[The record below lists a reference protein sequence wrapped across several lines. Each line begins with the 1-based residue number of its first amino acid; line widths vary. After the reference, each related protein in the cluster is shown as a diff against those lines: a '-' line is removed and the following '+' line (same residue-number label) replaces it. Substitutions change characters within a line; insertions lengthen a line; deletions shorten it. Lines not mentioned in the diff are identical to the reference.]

1 MCYSQYWVIDAFDEC
16 RNTGPRMRQTLGAL
30 FSKIESILRLKICIS
45 SRPTIDTV
53 QLFDSLQTT
62 TVHVNHESNA
72 DDIRRYVE
80 NSRSLLPVKDEE
92 TRKELAEK
100 IIERACGC
108 FLWVRLVIAKLE
120 DCYFSEE
127 IEAALE
133 NVPNELDEIY
143 SQNLEAMSS
152 DLQSGKPIP
161 PKSRLAKTILTWTIC
176 ATRPLSVEELRSAI
190 KIELESD
197 VIRDLGASIASLC
210 GNLVY
215 VDKQGLVQIVHQ
227 TARAFLTDDG
237 LESYFR
243 IKPGEGHMQLATA
256 CLKCLCSEEMKFQ
269 RRHRRSMASARGVAR
284 SPISQYAI
292 RAFTEH
298 LARAESSSDTLFRQ
312 LTTFLKTN
320 VLVWIEEL
328 AYTRDL
334 SRLISAATHFK
345 SYLARR
351 SKHAPPLEDDIRMWS
366 RDLPR
371 IITEFGRNLLDH
383 PIGIHR
389 LIPPFC
395 PGSSII
401 HSQFASQ
408 SSGIQLIGLTN
419 THWDDRICCHY
430 YKDQMT
436 KSIASQDQRYA
447 VGLANGIIRL
457 YDASTCEQAME
468 LDHGEPVRS
477 LVFGPVAKTLASS
490 GFKNVVVW
498 DLTTQSQHLRI
509 SLDSTPL
516 AVSFNESEP
525 FVNIAARST
534 EISVWAFLSKTKV
547 SSRFPRSPPETADHL
562 GFERVPTAIEISTES
577 NMIAVYYRSRPLLI
591 YDLQSLDLLGAC
603 QNVAAGSS
611 SHITHTPITSIV
623 FNPRPEMQRLAV
635 AYWDGDIAL
644 FDTDSFRVICYTKSE
659 SQTLTASADGRT
671 LAGGNS
677 SGRIEIFDFGT
688 LEKIYSAVPS
698 SDGVTT
704 MAFTS
709 DSRRL
714 LDIRAYQVNVWE
726 PFVLTRNFVDDN
738 SSEPSDAIGIAME
751 DLHISRYDDSE
762 AIITAVICCYAGTRA
777 ICGKTNG
784 AVDMYDVTNEHKSCW
799 HLYKSGAMEVSVL
812 EWNEQHRLV
821 ASGDMSGRFQVVRLS
836 ADSTQRTRATKL
848 IIKKQLDQ
856 GESINQLLIS
866 ASGIQIL
873 VSSSQA
879 DQVWCLATGKLLK
892 RYSYA
897 NRASWKWFLHPSDPA
912 GVIKLQ
918 DAHVQRYQ
926 WEQLQPLS
934 GLVQIRDNSDATA
947 TIDIEHAILIK
958 YNGMVALKVLI
969 YKAAESGTKSH
980 NIKNAR
986 LYTIA
991 LPTLQSG
998 HESLVATSI
1007 FQDQFVSTK
1016 ADIDLLIGTVITVL
1030 GGHILIFMSNTGWV
1044 CSVDLNI
1051 PFPHDSFQRH
1061 FFVPFAWLSTSVRL
1075 LIKVSDRGDVLFVH
1089 GQEIAVVR
1097 NGFEELDVVQLGVGT
1112 ETKRASADDS
1122 TSGLKP
1128 PGTSSLAGWNWS
1140 TA

>member
-1 MCYSQYWVIDAFDEC
+1 
-16 RNTGPRMRQTLGAL
+16 MRQTLSAL
-30 FSKIESILRLKICIS
+30 FNKIESILRLKICIS
-45 SRPTIDTV
+45 SRPTTDIE
-53 QLFDSLQTT
+53 QLFDSLQTI
-62 TVHVNHESNA
+62 TVQVNHESNA
-72 DDIRRYVE
+72 GDIRRYVE
-80 NSRSLLPVKDEE
+80 KSRSLLPVKDEE
-92 TRKELAEK
+92 TRKELAER
-100 IIERACGC
+100 IIERSCGC
-108 FLWVRLVIAKLE
+108 FLWVRLVIEKLE

-127 IEAALE
+127 IESALE
-133 NVPNELDEIY
+133 NVPDELDELY

-152 DLQSGKPIP
+152 DVRSGKPVA
-161 PKSRLAKTILTWTIC
+161 PKTRLAKTILTWTIC
-176 ATRPLSVEELRSAI
+176 ATRPLSVEELKGAV

-197 VIRDLGASIASLC
+197 VIRDLETSIASLC

-227 TARAFLTDDG
+227 TARAFLTDDS

-243 IKPGEGHMQLATA
+243 IQPGQGHMQLATA
-256 CLKCLCSEEMKFQ
+256 CLKCLCSEEMKPQ
-269 RRHRRSMASARGVAR
+269 RRHRRSTATQRGLAK

-298 LARAESSSDTLFRQ
+298 LAQAESSSDALFRQ

-328 AYTRDL
+328 AYARDL
-334 SRLISAATHFK
+334 PQLISAATHFK

-351 SKHAPPLEDDIRMWS
+351 SEHAPLLEDDIRLWS

-371 IITEFGRNLLDH
+371 IVTGFGRNLLDH
-383 PIGIHR
+383 PPGIHR

-395 PGSSII
+395 PRSSII
-401 HSQFASQ
+401 HSRFAGQ
-408 SSGIQLIGLTN
+408 SSGIQLIGLTH

-436 KSIASQDQRYA
+436 KCIACQDQRYA
-447 VGLANGIIRL
+447 VGLANGTICV
-457 YDASTCEQAME
+457 YDASTCEQVMK

-477 LVFGPVAKTLASS
+477 LAFGPVAKTLASS
-490 GFKNVVVW
+490 GIKNVVVW

-509 SLDSTPL
+509 SLNSAPL
-516 AVSFNESEP
+516 AVAFNESEP
-525 FVNIAARST
+525 LVNIATRST
-534 EISVWAFLSKTKV
+534 EISIWAFLSKNKL
-547 SSRFPRSPPETADHL
+547 SSSLLKSPPETGDHL
-562 GFERVPTAIEISTES
+562 GFERVPTAIEISTEN

-603 QNVAAGSS
+603 QSVAAGSS
-611 SHITHTPITSIV
+611 SHITSIV

-635 AYWDGDIAL
+635 AYWDGDVAL
-644 FDTDSFRVICYTKSE
+644 FDTDSFKVVRYTKSE

-677 SGRIEIFDFGT
+677 SGKIEIFDFGT

-714 LDIRAYQVNVWE
+714 IDIRAYQVNVWE
-726 PFVLTRNFVDDN
+726 PLVLTRNSVDDN
-738 SSEPSDAIGIAME
+738 LSEPSDAIGIAIE
-751 DLHISRYDDSE
+751 GLHVSRYDDSKV
-762 AIITAVICCYAGTRA
+762 IITAIICCYAGTRA
-777 ICGKTNG
+777 ICGKSNG
-784 AVDMYDVTNEHKSCW
+784 AVDMYDLTNDHKSCW
-799 HLYKSGAMEVSVL
+799 QLYRSGAMEVSVL

-821 ASGDMSGRFQVVRLS
+821 ATGDMSGRFQVVRLS

-848 IIKKQLDQ
+848 IIKKQLDH

-866 ASGIQIL
+866 ASGMWIL

-892 RYSYA
+892 RHSYA
-897 NRASWKWFLHPSDPA
+897 IRTSWKWFLHPSDPA

-926 WEQLQPLS
+926 WEQFQPLS
-934 GLVQIRDNSDATA
+934 GLVQIRDISEVAA

-958 YNGMVALKVLI
+958 YSGTIALKVLV
-969 YKAAESGTKSH
+969 YKAAESGVNTR

-986 LYTIA
+986 LYTIS
-991 LPTLQSG
+991 LPILQSG
-998 HESLVATSI
+998 HESIVATSV
-1007 FQDQFVSTK
+1007 FQDQLVSTK

-1030 GGHILIFMSNTGWV
+1030 GGHILVFTSNTGWI

-1061 FFVPFAWLSTSVRL
+1061 FFVPFAWLSSSVRIL
-1075 LIKVSDRGDVLFVH
+1075 AKVSDRGDVLFVH
-1089 GQEIAVVR
+1089 GEEIAVAR
-1097 NGFEELDVVQLGVGT
+1097 NGLEELDVVQLDVGI
-1112 ETKRASADDS
+1112 ETKRAPADDS
-1122 TSGLKP
+1122 I
-1128 PGTSSLAGWNWS
+1128 
-1140 TA
+1140 

>member
-1 MCYSQYWVIDAFDEC
+1 LYSSQYWVIDAFDEC
-16 RNTGPRMRQTLGAL
+16 RNTGPRMRQTLSAL

-45 SRPTIDTV
+45 SRPTTDTE
-53 QLFDSLQTT
+53 QLFDRLQTT
-62 TVHVNHESNA
+62 TVQVNHESNA

-100 IIERACGC
+100 IIERSCGC
-108 FLWVRLVIAKLE
+108 FLWVKLVIAKLE

-127 IEAALE
+127 IEDALE
-133 NVPNELDEIY
+133 NVPDELDELY

-152 DLQSGKPIP
+152 DLRAGKPIP
-161 PKSRLAKTILTWTIC
+161 PKTRLAKTILTWTIC
-176 ATRPLSVEELRSAI
+176 ATRPLSIEELKGAI
-190 KIELESD
+190 KIDLESD
-197 VIRDLGASIASLC
+197 VIRDLETSIASLC

-215 VDKQGLVQIVHQ
+215 VDKQGLVQTVHQ
-227 TARAFLTDDG
+227 TARAFLINDG

-256 CLKCLCSEEMKFQ
+256 CLKSLCSEEMKLQ
-269 RRHRRSMASARGVAR
+269 RRHRRSTAAPRGMAR
-284 SPISQYAI
+284 SPFSQYAI
-292 RAFTEH
+292 HAFTEH

-371 IITEFGRNLLDH
+371 IVTEFGRNLLDH
-383 PIGIHR
+383 PPGIHR

-395 PGSSII
+395 PRSSII
-401 HSQFASQ
+401 HSRFASQ

-436 KSIASQDQRYA
+436 KCIACQDQCYA
-447 VGLANGIIRL
+447 VGLADGIIRV
-457 YDASTCEQAME
+457 YDASTCEQVMK

-477 LVFGPVAKTLASS
+477 LTFGTVAKTLASS

-509 SLDSTPL
+509 GLDSTPL
-516 AVSFNESEP
+516 AVAFNEHEP
-525 FVNIAARST
+525 LINIAARST
-534 EISVWAFLSKTKV
+534 EISTWAFLSKNKL
-547 SSRFPRSPPETADHL
+547 SSRFLKSPPETRDHP
-562 GFERVPTAIEISTES
+562 GFQRVPTAIEISTES
-577 NMIAVYYRSRPLLI
+577 NMIAVYYRSRPVLI
-591 YDLQSLDLLGAC
+591 YDLESLDLLGAC
-603 QNVAAGSS
+603 QSVAPGSS
-611 SHITHTPITSIV
+611 SYVTTNHITSIV

-644 FDTDSFRVICYTKSE
+644 FDTDTFKVVRYTKSE
-659 SQTLTASADGRT
+659 SQTLIASVDGRT

-677 SGRIEIFDFGT
+677 GGRIEIFDFGT

-714 LDIRAYQVNVWE
+714 LDIRASQVNVRE

-738 SSEPSDAIGIAME
+738 SSEPSESNGISME
-751 DLHISRYDDSE
+751 DLHISRSDDSE
-762 AIITAVICCYAGTRA
+762 AIITVIICCYAGTRA
-777 ICGKTNG
+777 ICGKSNG
-784 AVDMYDVTNEHKSCW
+784 AVDMYDVTNDHKSCW
-799 HLYKSGAMEVSVL
+799 QLYKSGAMEVSVL

-836 ADSTQRTRATKL
+836 ADSKQRTRATKL
-848 IIKKQLDQ
+848 IIKKQLDH

-866 ASGIQIL
+866 ASGMQIL

-897 NRASWKWFLHPSDPA
+897 TRTSWKWFLHPSDPA

-926 WEQLQPLS
+926 WEQFQPLT
-934 GLVQIRDNSDATA
+934 GLIQIHGISEAAA

-958 YNGMVALKVLI
+958 YSGTVALKVLV
-969 YKAAESGTKSH
+969 YKAAKSGANTQ

-991 LPTLQSG
+991 LPSLQSG

-1007 FQDQFVSTK
+1007 FQGQLVSTK
-1016 ADIDLLIGTVITVL
+1016 VDIDLLIGTVITVL
-1030 GGHILIFMSNTGWV
+1030 GGHILIFTSKTGWI

-1061 FFVPFAWLSTSVRL
+1061 FFVPFAWLSSSVSFL
-1075 LIKVSDRGDVLFVH
+1075 AKVSDRRDVLFVH

-1097 NGFEELDVVQLGVGT
+1097 NGLEELDVVQLGVET
-1112 ETKRASADDS
+1112 ETK
-1122 TSGLKP
+1122 
-1128 PGTSSLAGWNWS
+1128 
-1140 TA
+1140 